1 MFPEYAEYC
10 GKPVLLGKSKY
21 GQTASGRN
29 CFSTSET
36 MTKEFERLIAARFA
50 LEFKGQVSWYLSVK
64 IKQDKDFNITI
75 DQDRYVQSILHRFL
89 DQAKTKESKKLHST
103 PLPCNFKATK
113 TDLAN
118 SEEESQQIQEE
129 FNIDFAACV
138 GCLIYLS
145 YTRPDIIFGVNKMAK
160 FTRKPGRYH

>member
-1 MFPEYAEYC
+1 M
-10 GKPVLLGKSKY
+10 
-21 GQTASGRN
+21 
-29 CFSTSET
+29 
-36 MTKEFERLIAARFA
+36 
-50 LEFKGQVSWYLSVK
+50 K

-75 DQDRYVQSILHRFL
+75 DQGRYVQSILHRFL

-138 GCLIYLS
+138 GCIIYLS
-145 YTRPDIIFGVNKMAK
+145 YTRPDIIFGVKKMAK
-160 FTRKPGRYH
+160 FIRKPGRYHLECIIHMLRYPRDNPSCGLKFYANKEESPLHNLLRTNNIDTTHELITFSDSSW